1 MEAIT
6 LNVNAQDLINTA
18 EQFGESGNRIANVT
32 GEMMS
37 LITNLSGVWTGST
50 SEYYISKFTALDD
63 DIGRM
68 LGMIAEHVSDLEE
81 MAQNYISAELHKRRA
96 RMKTV
101 GTILNF
107 RSYRY
112 HPTA

>member
-50 SEYYISKFTALDD
+50 SEYYISKFAALDD

-81 MAQNYISAELHKRRA
+81 MAQNYISAEEY
-96 RMKTV
+96 
-101 GTILNF
+101 GTDMADVLSTDVII
-107 RSYRY
+107 
-112 HPTA
+112 

>member
-18 EQFGESGNRIANVT
+18 ELFGESGNRIANVT

-50 SEYYISKFTALDD
+50 SEYYISKFSATWKRWRRTTSAQKSTA
-63 DIGRM
+63 RTCPTF
-68 LGMIAEHVSDLEE
+68 
-81 MAQNYISAELHKRRA
+81 SAP
-96 RMKTV
+96 M
-101 GTILNF
+101 
-107 RSYRY
+107 
-112 HPTA
+112 

>member
-18 EQFGESGNRIANVT
+18 ELFGESGNRIANVT

-81 MAQNYISAELHKRRA
+81 MAQNYISAEEYGADLSDVLSTD
-96 RMKTV
+96 M
-101 GTILNF
+101 II
-107 RSYRY
+107 
-112 HPTA
+112 

>member
-50 SEYYISKFTALDD
+50 SEYYISKFAALDD

-68 LGMIAEHVSDLEE
+68 LHRQRHGRNDVPHHEPF
-81 MAQNYISAELHKRRA
+81 RRMD
-96 RMKTV
+96 RQH
-101 GTILNF
+101 L
-107 RSYRY
+107 
-112 HPTA
+112 